1 MNKEKSLEIANATL
15 AEIKRMIGLDLKI
28 SEGFEKLRSRGQF
41 YCFSVDMEDTSI
53 FSRKMN
59 KLIAYS
65 EKYKTIHNVRQ
76 SGFEKVS
83 IMLLKSDLIKP
94 NK

>member
-15 AEIKRMIGLDLKI
+15 AGIKKMIGLDLKI
-28 SEGFEKLRSRGQF
+28 SEGFEKLKSRGQF
-41 YCFSVDMEDTSI
+41 YYFNVDMEDTSI
-53 FSRKMN
+53 HSRKMN

-65 EKYKTIHNVRQ
+65 EKYKTIHRIDQNGCDR
-76 SGFEKVS
+76 VS

-94 NK
+94 NN